1 MVMTPAELASY
12 IDHTLLA
19 PEATS
24 SDLQRLCEEAAT
36 LGVAAV
42 CVSPSL
48 LPLGHLWLPASIAT
62 ACVVGFPSGAH
73 HPLIKATEAQ
83 QAYEHGADEID
94 MVINLGNVGSEN
106 WAGVQD
112 DITAVRSAIPN
123 SVILKVIIESAAL
136 TDAEIVQCC
145 RIAVDSGAQFVKT
158 STGFHKSGGAT
169 TRAVQLMRQTVGPSI
184 GVKASGGIR
193 SFSDA
198 MAMIDAGATRIGA
211 SATAAILAGA
221 QEALHK

>member
-1 MVMTPAELASY
+1 MTPAELALY

-24 SDLQRLCEEAAT
+24 ADLRRLCEEAVSF
-36 LGVAAV
+36 GVAAI

-48 LPLGHLWLPASIAT
+48 LPLGENQLPAAIAT

-73 HPLIKATEAQ
+73 YPLIKAAEAQ

-94 MVINLGNVGSEN
+94 MVINLGNVRSEN
-106 WAGVQD
+106 WTGVRD
-112 DITAVRSAIPN
+112 DIAAVRSAIPTT
-123 SVILKVIIESAAL
+123 VILKVIIESAAL

-145 RIAVDSGAQFVKT
+145 TIAVDAGAQFVKT
-158 STGFHKSGGAT
+158 STGFHKAGGAT
-169 TRAVQLMRQTVGPSI
+169 AKTVRLMRQTVGPNI

-193 SFSDA
+193 SFDDA
-198 MAMIDAGATRIGA
+198 MVMIEAGASRIGA

-221 QEALHK
+221 QDALPK

>member
-1 MVMTPAELASY
+1 MTPAELALY

-19 PEATS
+19 PEATRA
-24 SDLQRLCEEAAT
+24 DLQKLCDEAAT
-36 LGVAAV
+36 FAVAAI

-48 LPLGHLWLPASIAT
+48 LPLGSIQLPVTIAT

-73 HPLIKATEAQ
+73 YPLIKATEAQ
-83 QAYEHGADEID
+83 QAYEHGANEID
-94 MVINLGNVGSEN
+94 MVLNLGNVRSEN
-106 WAGVQD
+106 WGGVRD
-112 DITAVRSAIPN
+112 DISAVRMAIPDA
-123 SVILKVIIESAAL
+123 VILKVIIESAVL

-145 RIAVDSGAQFVKT
+145 TIAVDAGVQFVKT
-158 STGFHKSGGAT
+158 STGFHKAGGAT
-169 TRAVQLMRQTVGPSI
+169 TKAVQLMRQTVGPNI

-198 MAMIDAGATRIGA
+198 MAMIDAGASRIGA

-221 QEALHK
+221 REAMHK